1 MVNVFKVEKNSI
13 NYILM
18 LRCEKMS
25 AKLFINS
32 DDFMPE
38 TNFPSFQNKVNTAK
52 GCIIYFI
59 FMLRMYISYDSLIRM
74 F

>member
-1 MVNVFKVEKNSI
+1 
-13 NYILM
+13 M
-18 LRCEKMS
+18 LHCGKMS
-25 AKLFINS
+25 AKLLINLG
-32 DDFMPE
+32 DFMPE
-38 TNFPSFQNKVNTAK
+38 TNFPSFQNKVNTAR